1 MAVVDGRGRS
11 QLVARWLPGG
21 SPFQDSRDATSLQSQ
36 GQSRREGQRVQEGQE
51 GAKDGAATAKKR

>member
-1 MAVVDGRGRS
+1 MVEAAAS
-11 QLVARWLPGG
+11 WWLPWWLGGG

>member
-1 MAVVDGRGRS
+1 MVEAAAS
-11 QLVARWLPGG
+11 WWLPGGTLGG

>member
-1 MAVVDGRGRS
+1 MVEAAAS
-11 QLVARWLPGG
+11 WWLPGG